1 MLKFKLAI
9 INHKFV
15 MLFTGFK
22 FFRALKFLV
31 YFIAFFLSLNL
42 ISTAFSQLSAEVAQQ
57 IIIATSNPFV
67 GFFIGILVTAI
78 IQSSSTVTSLTVA
91 MVAAGTIDLNNAI
104 PVVMGSNIGT
114 TVTSTI
120 VALGYISK
128 KEEFKKAVAAA
139 ALHDFF
145 NIFIVI
151 ILLPLQ
157 YITGFLSYASKS
169 LTQIFYS
176 PDAFQAGFF
185 NLSLKP
191 ISDYIYHLLGNNTFI
206 VLFIAAILLFFSI
219 RSFTLEIKDFLI
231 GDNKEKMSKYFFGNA
246 AQSLGFGT
254 LLTATLQS
262 SSVTTSFIVP
272 LAATQK
278 ITLKQTFP
286 FIMGANIGT
295 TVTALIA
302 ALAIS
307 ETAVSLAISHLIFN
321 LVGALLLFPIKS
333 VRCFPIYLAKKLGDY
348 TIKSWTVGFGY
359 LILTFFLIPFFL
371 ILIFK

>member
-1 MLKFKLAI
+1 MLI
-9 INHKFV
+9 
-15 MLFTGFK
+15 
-22 FFRALKFLV
+22 
-31 YFIAFFLSLNL
+31 FIAFFLSLNL
-42 ISTAFSQLSAEVAQQ
+42 ISSAFSHLSGDIAKQ
-57 IIIATSNPFV
+57 IIVATSNPFV

-78 IQSSSTVTSLTVA
+78 IQSSSTVTSLIVA
-91 MVAAGTIDLNNAI
+91 MVAAGTLDLNSAI
-104 PVVMGSNIGT
+104 PIVMGSNIGT

-128 KEEFKKAVAAA
+128 KKEFRKAIAAA

-145 NIFIVI
+145 NIFTVI

-157 YITGFLSYASKS
+157 YLTGFMSIISIK
-169 LTQIFYS
+169 LTELLYS
-176 PDAFQAGFF
+176 PDILHAGFF
-185 NLSLKP
+185 NFSLKP
-191 ISDYIYHLLGNNTFI
+191 ISNSIYTILGNNTLL
-206 VLFIAAILLFFSI
+206 VLFLAAFLLFFSI
-219 RSFTLEIKDFLI
+219 RSFTEEIKAFLI
-231 GDNKEKMSKYFFGNA
+231 GDSRKKLSNYVFGSA
-246 AQSLGFGT
+246 FQSLGFGT
-254 LLTATLQS
+254 LLTAALQS

-321 LVGALLLFPIKS
+321 LIGTLLLFPIES
-333 VRCFPIYLAKKLGDY
+333 IRNFPVFLAKKLGVY
-348 TIKSWTVGFGY
+348 TISNWVVGFSY
-359 LILTFFLIPFFL
+359 LIFTFFLMPFLL